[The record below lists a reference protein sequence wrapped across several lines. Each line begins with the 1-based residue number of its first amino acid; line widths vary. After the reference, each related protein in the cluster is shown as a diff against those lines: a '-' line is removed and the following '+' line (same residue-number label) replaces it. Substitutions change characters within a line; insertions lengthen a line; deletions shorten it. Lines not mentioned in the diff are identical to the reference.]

1 MNNKPGLSITQHKDL
16 GKRLKRV
23 RTELVDIGLLLA
35 EAYPQRGPKAG
46 ILRAVNKAIM
56 AITHIQQVAVDV
68 MVLEHTAEADE
79 TIYF

>member
-35 EAYPQRGPKAG
+35 EAYPSEGRHTESG
-46 ILRAVNKAIM
+46 
-56 AITHIQQVAVDV
+56 QQGNNGHHSHSTGSGTCNGTGA
-68 MVLEHTAEADE
+68 
-79 TIYF
+79 YF